1 MTTILISGCSYS
13 EIFSHI
19 GLQDYIKEKFNVE
32 KIVNLSR
39 SGSSIDRQIKV
50 AVEWLSSNPF
60 PELVLMPLTHIER
73 YDDSV
78 SSRFNPDMAYD
89 ESLCVSMDAFPNEQQ
104 MNQRFPSRLDLHTVN
119 NLLKYKTLAYNHTS
133 AFNNFITKII
143 TFSGWLQSK
152 NIKHLMFNMCNKFDQ
167 QQLSSINKQVFLKEN
182 KNIIDIYNF
191 IGNKFMYE
199 NLTDDL
205 KNKEKISEL
214 GFYCHHYGSES
225 NKPLIDY
232 LNSYIIKQSI

>member
-1 MTTILISGCSYS
+1 MKTILISGCSYS
-13 EIFSHI
+13 EIFSHVD
-19 GLQDYIKEKFNVE
+19 LQDYIKQKFNVE

-39 SGSSIDRQIKV
+39 GGSSVDRQIKV
-50 AVEWLSSNPF
+50 AMEWLSDNPF

-78 SSRFNPDMAYD
+78 SSEFNPGMAYD
-89 ESLCVSMDAFPNEQQ
+89 ESLCVSMPPFPSEQQ
-104 MNQRFPSRLDLHTVN
+104 MNQRFPSRVDLHSVN
-119 NLLKYKTLAYNHTS
+119 NLLKYKTLVYNNTS
-133 AFNNFITKII
+133 AFNNFLTKII
-143 TFSGWLQSK
+143 AFSGWLQSK
-152 NIKHLMFNMCNKFDQ
+152 KIRHLMFNMCNKFEEQ
-167 QQLSSINKQVFLKEN
+167 RYSRIKKQLFLKRN
-182 KNIIDIYNF
+182 KNVIDIYNF
-191 IGNKFMYE
+191 IGNKFMHD

-205 KNKEKISEL
+205 KNNEKISTL